1 MQSLVSTR
9 ARHDCRLTTMA
20 ALACLVVAT
29 IAEAQPGGGRAP
41 GPGRGPSGPSIGPGA
56 GGPGHGNA
64 GRGPGG
70 PMPAPNVP
78 HQPQAAPAPAVPR
91 SAPFTAAW
99 YGQHPGVW
107 QHPQPYAEW
116 RSSPLPPAV
125 VVNTFFGG
133 TAPASPALAKAV
145 SAEWLPFGVFTP
157 LAAPGAAATTFQQ
170 LAATKAGEIKGV
182 YYDAV
187 SNTTQPIA
195 GRIDLSTRSATWSVG
210 SPATLSFETTLDELT
225 KPAPAMTIVAASGRQ
240 AGQLVLAPSP

>member
-1 MQSLVSTR
+1 MQAPASTR
-9 ARHDCRLTTMA
+9 ARHACRLTA
-20 ALACLVVAT
+20 AAAIVCLV
-29 IAEAQPGGGRAP
+29 IAGVSEAQPGGPR
-41 GPGRGPSGPSIGPGA
+41 GPGRGPSGPSLGPGA
-56 GGPGHGNA
+56 GGPGHGGP
-64 GRGPGG
+64 GRGPAS
-70 PMPAPNVP
+70 PVPAANVP
-78 HQPQAAPAPAVPR
+78 HQPQAAPAPVAAR
-91 SAPFTAAW
+91 SVPFTAAW

-133 TAPASPALAKAV
+133 TAPANPALAKAV

-157 LAAPGAAATTFQQ
+157 PAAPGTVATTFQQ

-182 YYDAV
+182 YYDAA

-225 KPAPAMTIVAASGRQ
+225 KPAPAVTIVASTGRQ